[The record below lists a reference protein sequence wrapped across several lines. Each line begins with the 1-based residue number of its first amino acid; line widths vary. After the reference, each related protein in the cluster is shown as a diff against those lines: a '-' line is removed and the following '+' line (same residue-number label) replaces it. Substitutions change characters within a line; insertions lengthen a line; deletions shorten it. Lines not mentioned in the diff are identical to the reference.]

1 MFIFSLDIEHSGYE
15 IIAIG
20 AVVVDETGNKI
31 HEFLATSY
39 HEETI
44 FTKKCWSEFWSKNP
58 EALLGLVDCPQKVS
72 NTSELTELFYNFYT
86 DVWHQQMTF
95 ISDNPGFD
103 IGELNA
109 ELNCLG
115 KSSLYTD
122 QYGKYHKIKDVVG
135 VQEGIIRARN
145 NGVSPEWGLS
155 QFIREQYATGTKL
168 PLIEHDHN
176 PVNDAHSIAIDYLIC
191 LEITKVEE
199 RTIVEDIDDFF
210 SQEYYKPYKQYFDYI
225 KQFPWD
231 DELFR
236 QGSYTIHPTE
246 KDLSYSIVDEVVI
259 VKVNGVPIESLSSYK
274 KWLTQV
280 KSISSE

>member
-1 MFIFSLDIEHSGYE
+1 MSFFAVDIEHSGHD

-20 AVVVDETGNKI
+20 AVVVDDKGEKV
-31 HEFLATSY
+31 HEFFATCY
-39 HEETI
+39 NPQTR
-44 FTKKCWSEFWSKNP
+44 FTKKCWSQFWSKNP
-58 EALLGLVDCPQKVS
+58 EALQGLVDCPQKVS
-72 NTSELTELFYNFYT
+72 NASELTELFYNFYT

-95 ISDNPGFD
+95 ISDKPGFD

-109 ELNCLG
+109 ELYCLG

-122 QYGKYHKIKDVVG
+122 QHGKYHKIKDVVG
-135 VQEGIIRARN
+135 VQEGIIRQRN

-176 PVNDAHSIAIDYLIC
+176 PVNDAHSMIIDFLIC
-191 LEITKVEE
+191 LEITHVGE
-199 RTIVEDIDDFF
+199 RTIVDDIDDLF
-210 SQEYYKPYKQYFDYI
+210 SQEYYKPYKSYFEYI
-225 KQFPWD
+225 KHFPWD

-246 KDLSYSIVDEVVI
+246 KDLSYSIIDEIVI
-259 VKVNGVPIESLSSYK
+259 VKVNGVPIESLTSYK

-280 KSISSE
+280 NKLFN